1 MIQRLFIA
9 EKPSLGKA
17 IAAELGVTQTC
28 QGYTVCGNDAV
39 TWCFGHLL
47 EQYDPDDYDDAWKL
61 WRRSS
66 LPMIPREWRLK
77 PKESAR
83 AQLQVISNLLGEAAT
98 VVNTGDPDREG
109 QLLVDEVLEHF
120 RYTGPVQRI
129 WLASLDSRSIQKAL
143 ATLKDNRDY
152 ANLRDSARARSQ
164 ADWLIGMNATR
175 AMTLRGRESGRDG
188 VLSMGRV
195 QTPSL
200 ALVVNR
206 DREIAAFTPIDY
218 LVLQARLQHDAG
230 TFSAIFKPSETQPGL
245 NSEGRL
251 VDGATAQ
258 GIMDAV
264 RGKNGIITSVTR
276 EKKKKPVPLPH
287 CLSSLQ
293 KAASSKLGMTAQQ
306 VLDTAQ
312 SLYEKKLTTYPR
324 TDCRY
329 LPEEQFSDAARIIT
343 ALGSSVSGLEA
354 VTAKADSALKGPV
367 WDTKK
372 ITAHHAIIPTGE
384 EPRSLTA
391 QEKELY
397 LMIAVQYFLQFYPPM
412 LYEAQK
418 ILATIVET
426 AWEARG
432 RMIIEP
438 GWTGFAAEEDDEDA
452 KKKEAEQSLPSVGNN
467 DAVLCADVDALKKKT
482 TPPSR
487 FSEGSLIEA
496 MANVHRFVSD
506 AKAKAVLKE
515 NEGIGTEATRASI
528 LETLK
533 GRGFITAS
541 GKSLVSTPL
550 GQSLIDMPPD
560 TLRDP
565 VTTAQW
571 EQRLEAI
578 TRGET
583 SLEDFMR
590 EQYAALPLLLA
601 PVLSTPAALQPGAFP
616 CPKCGKAL
624 RRREGKNAGEFF
636 WSCSDADCRT
646 FLPDEDGKPGKPRE
660 RAIPSEYPCPV
671 CGRPLYSG
679 KNDRGTYWACYNKQ
693 GHPDGNN
700 VFLPD
705 DNGTPG
711 QPKEKSP
718 RVVTEF
724 TCPDC
729 GKALLYRQGTSKAG
743 KPYEVFSCSSYPN
756 CKTSFWGKDG
766 KPDFNRRPK

>member
-1 MIQRLFIA
+1 
-9 EKPSLGKA
+9 
-17 IAAELGVTQTC
+17 
-28 QGYTVCGNDAV
+28 
-39 TWCFGHLL
+39 
-47 EQYDPDDYDDAWKL
+47 
-61 WRRSS
+61 
-66 LPMIPREWRLK
+66 
-77 PKESAR
+77 
-83 AQLQVISNLLGEAAT
+83 
-98 VVNTGDPDREG
+98 
-109 QLLVDEVLEHF
+109 
-120 RYTGPVQRI
+120 
-129 WLASLDSRSIQKAL
+129 
-143 ATLKDNRDY
+143 
-152 ANLRDSARARSQ
+152 
-164 ADWLIGMNATR
+164 MNATR

-195 QTPSL
+195 QTPTL

-218 LVLQARLQHDAG
+218 LVLQATLQHDAG

-245 NSEGRL
+245 DSEGRL

-343 ALGSSVSGLEA
+343 ALSGVSGLEA
-354 VTAKADSALKGPV
+354 VTAKADSALRGPV

-397 LMIAVQYFLQFYPPM
+397 LMIAVQYFLQCYPPM

-550 GQSLIDMPPD
+550 GQSLIDMTPD

-624 RRREGKNAGEFF
+624 RRQKSRQNADEFF

-646 FLPDEDGKPGKPRE
+646 FLPDEDGKSEKPRE
-660 RAIPSEYPCPV
+660 KAAPSEHPCPV
-671 CGRPLYSG
+671 CGRPHYSG

-705 DNGTPG
+705 DNGKPG
-711 QPKEKSP
+711 QPKP
-718 RVVTEF
+718 RIPRIVTEF
-724 TCPDC
+724 ICPDY
-729 GKALLYRQGTSKAG
+729 GKPLLIRQGTNAKG
-743 KPYEVFSCSSYPN
+743 PWTMFSCSGFPQ
-756 CKTSFWGKDG
+756 CKASFWDKDG
-766 KPDFNRRPK
+766 KPNFNNRVKR